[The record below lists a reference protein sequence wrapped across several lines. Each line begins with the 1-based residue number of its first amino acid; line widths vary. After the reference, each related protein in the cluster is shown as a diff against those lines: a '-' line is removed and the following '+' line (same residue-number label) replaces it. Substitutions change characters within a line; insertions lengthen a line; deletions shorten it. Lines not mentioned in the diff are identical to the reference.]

1 MQNTAQKTKR
11 KYEKK
16 LANAIQKAGGI
27 SLIHD
32 KQEITAILITEP
44 KGLCFVDEG
53 EVETIEAIIQA
64 TATGQI
70 MAYNQEFG
78 SIPFEFDF
86 VGSKEECYKFLLD
99 EKESNTEAIARLH
112 VTINRSSRDER

>member
-44 KGLCFVDEG
+44 KGLCFVDCG
-53 EVETIEAIIQA
+53 EVEAIEAIIQA

-78 SIPFEFDF
+78 SIPFEFEF
-86 VGSKEECYKFLLD
+86 VGSKEECYKFLL
-99 EKESNTEAIARLH
+99 EQKESNALQVASLH
-112 VTINRSSRDER
+112 IKINGSVEDE

>member
-1 MQNTAQKTKR
+1 MQNRGIKTRR

-32 KQEITAILITEP
+32 KQEISAILIAEP

-78 SIPFEFDF
+78 SIPFEFEF
-86 VGSKEECYKFLLD
+86 VGSKEECYKFLL
-99 EKESNTEAIARLH
+99 EQKESDALQVAGLHIKINGNYEA
-112 VTINRSSRDER
+112 